1 MVIGEGWGCLFD
13 ELKDKDGLGSD
24 AELAR
29 SLGITRAYI
38 CSVRKGRK
46 NVSLKLGQEIF
57 ARLGRKISGCDLEN
71 FTPLRFRKHAAIHQE
86 IGQIVRARAKGR
98 CELCGQNAPFL
109 DNCGNPYLELHH
121 LVPLVLGGANT
132 EGNVVALCPNCHR
145 KMDIC
150 PTESD
155 EKKLLKVASSKRT
168 SLPPWIRK

>member
-57 ARLGRKISGCDLEN
+57 ARLGRKITESDLEN
-71 FTPLRFRKHAAIHQE
+71 FTPLRFQKRAAINQE

-98 CELCGQNAPFL
+98 CELCGHKAPFL
-109 DNCGNPYLELHH
+109 DSRGNPYLEVHH
-121 LVPLVLGGANT
+121 VVPLIFGGATT
-132 EGNVVALCPNCHR
+132 EDNLVALCPNCHR

-155 EKKLLKVASSKRT
+155 EKKLLKVACSKRT
-168 SLPPWIRK
+168 SLPSWVRK